1 MKNIENIIRFFK
13 INDAEHLQHTNIF
26 NKFCL
31 NKKVEKII
39 SKRIKEILEITNKN
53 GVQKIDDNLKLEVD
67 DILTAQR
74 QLSKVSYYSYF
85 KETFPANNPLV
96 EGEHIELICDILTLA
111 ESGLFKDF
119 DTKTRIA
126 ISVPPRHLKSTAI
139 TNSYPS
145 WFMSRENFRSSIV
158 TSYGDN
164 LVEKAGEK
172 NREKIKNICSSL
184 FGTYL
189 KNGVGSKK
197 IWEIEGGGR
206 FKAATIRGGATGEG
220 AECFVGSTLVMTNK
234 GPVRID
240 KLDDNIHTLILSY
253 EHKSG
258 KIRYNKLEAIRRKMS
273 NGIYEI
279 KTETGKTIRCTG
291 NHPIYTNERGYIE
304 ARELTRGNTVKSYN
318 DVPMVRKA
326 ICDTEI
332 RIQKED
338 KARLSNEL
346 LLKGMQR
353 GIYGNRWSKKTKEAN
368 VPRMWQTN
376 KKRFNTL
383 FGRVQNKIERNLE
396 NYKRVGRNKLPYMWC
411 AVQTEI
417 EKNEV
422 LFKKLSKQGSC
433 DKNERENKR
442 QVWYSHRAFNRVCKY
457 KEQYKR
463 KRRNEVCKM
472 WGRRKVR
479 CNKRRED
486 YFKPMCSSYRC
497 GLHEQQSR
505 QLSNSLFKLPQDST
519 FNERISSVK
528 KINSNEWVYDIQV
541 AEDHNF
547 FANGIL
553 AHNCLIIDDV
563 VKNREDAN
571 SKLMQQKIWN
581 EYNDT
586 YLTRLHRN
594 GILIV
599 VMTRWDANDLRGKI
613 DDFEKNLKWFKL
625 DLSAINETQEDC
637 NNDPLN
643 RPIGKALYPQM
654 FDEKYF
660 EPFKSNPKTW
670 ASLFKQKPSIEQ
682 GEYFEGRFFQTF
694 THDDTFFYLH
704 QKDGNILSIKQDDC
718 WFFQTID
725 TAQKDKEINDETA
738 ISTWIVTPQY
748 NLLLWDVYHDR
759 IKIPEQERKI
769 DEYFLKYKGFLSFQ
783 AIEDK
788 GSGIGILQK
797 LSDTARPIKAI
808 KANQSKVIRTSAI
821 VSMYGNYK
829 VYHKQGA
836 EWRNEYEAQL
846 LEFPSGKHD
855 KPKLSCINTANCWES
870 LRAC

>member
-26 NKFCL
+26 NDFCL
-31 NKKVEKII
+31 NKKFEMKVSSIIKKILKII
-39 SKRIKEILEITNKN
+39 DEIGAENITSELDAEINE
-53 GVQKIDDNLKLEVD
+53 L
-67 DILTAQR
+67 LTYQR
-74 QLSKVSYYSYF
+74 QLSKDSYYSYF

-111 ESGLFKDF
+111 EAGLFKDF

-220 AECFVGSTLVMTNK
+220 AELLV
-234 GPVRID
+234 
-240 KLDDNIHTLILSY
+240 
-253 EHKSG
+253 
-258 KIRYNKLEAIRRKMS
+258 
-273 NGIYEI
+273 
-279 KTETGKTIRCTG
+279 
-291 NHPIYTNERGYIE
+291 
-304 ARELTRGNTVKSYN
+304 
-318 DVPMVRKA
+318 
-326 ICDTEI
+326 
-332 RIQKED
+332 
-338 KARLSNEL
+338 
-346 LLKGMQR
+346 
-353 GIYGNRWSKKTKEAN
+353 
-368 VPRMWQTN
+368 
-376 KKRFNTL
+376 
-383 FGRVQNKIERNLE
+383 
-396 NYKRVGRNKLPYMWC
+396 
-411 AVQTEI
+411 
-417 EKNEV
+417 
-422 LFKKLSKQGSC
+422 
-433 DKNERENKR
+433 
-442 QVWYSHRAFNRVCKY
+442 
-457 KEQYKR
+457 
-463 KRRNEVCKM
+463 
-472 WGRRKVR
+472 
-479 CNKRRED
+479 
-486 YFKPMCSSYRC
+486 
-497 GLHEQQSR
+497 
-505 QLSNSLFKLPQDST
+505 
-519 FNERISSVK
+519 
-528 KINSNEWVYDIQV
+528 
-541 AEDHNF
+541 
-547 FANGIL
+547 
-553 AHNCLIIDDV
+553 IDDV

-637 NNDPLN
+637 DNDPLD

-660 EPFKSNPKTW
+660 EPFKANPKTW

-682 GEYFEGRFFQTF
+682 GEYFEGRFFQAF

-769 DEYFLKYKGFLSFQ
+769 DEYWLKYKSFLSFQ

-855 KPKLSCINTANCWES
+855 DMVDTASMAGNILKDKAGIIS
-870 LRAC
+870 IS